1 LIGTYQ
7 AMRQAVRLLTDALM
21 QWDQE
26 TAGMLKTGKTL
37 GLGQMT
43 LRDRPY
49 AASFG
54 FSALLFVAAILGSDV
69 LARTSVGGDSLGKAV
84 GEHAYYAAVQP
95 IGTAMLLAP
104 FLLFAWMSASLAK
117 RKGFDRGLRV
127 FLLGALLLGFM
138 YFSGY
143 QDSQSYMKQRM

>member
-1 LIGTYQ
+1 
-7 AMRQAVRLLTDALM
+7 
-21 QWDQE
+21 
-26 TAGMLKTGKTL
+26 
-37 GLGQMT
+37 
-43 LRDRPY
+43 
-49 AASFG
+49 
-54 FSALLFVAAILGSDV
+54 VAATLGSDV

-104 FLLFAWMSASLAK
+104 FLLLAWMSASLAK

-143 QDSQSYMKQRM
+143 QDSQSYMKQRMWTAATLAIGLLPFKSIPLLLICLAFRWFVARKRDEAKT